1 MTLFSGWDPIIRIL
15 TIGPLAYAAIVVLLR
30 VSGKRTLSKLNAF
43 DLVVTV
49 TLGSALAT
57 IILDRSVSLA
67 EGVVVFVV
75 LIVSQLV
82 VTFLSVRFR
91 WVERLVKSEPTLLFH
106 KGEILHDA
114 MRRNRVTESEL
125 KAAVRKSGLGSLEVV
140 LAVVLETDGSL
151 SVVALEA
158 SDGSLGADDLLRS
171 S

>member
-1 MTLFSGWDPIIRIL
+1 MTVFSGWDPIIRIL

>member
-1 MTLFSGWDPIIRIL
+1 MTLFPGWDPILRIL

-57 IILDRSVSLA
+57 IILDGSVSLA
-67 EGVVVFVV
+67 EGVAVFAV
-75 LIVSQLV
+75 LIAGQLV

-91 WVERLVKSEPTLLFH
+91 SIERLVKSDPTLLFH
-106 KGEILHDA
+106 KGDILTDA
-114 MRRNRVTESEL
+114 MKSNRVTESEL
-125 KAAVRKSGLGSLEVV
+125 NAAVRMSGLASMSAV

-151 SVVALEA
+151 SVVALEG
-158 SDGSLGADDLLRS
+158 SGGSLGADDLLQS